1 MAQDTGTTPAV
12 VRPTS
17 LGTVQA
23 EPLTCWIGAE
33 LRNVALADAARDEA
47 LFAEIRALLL
57 KHRVLFLRDQDFT
70 RAEHV
75 AFARHF
81 GDLEDHPVA
90 GSDPDHP
97 GLVRIYKSPDSPN
110 DRYENAWHTDA
121 TWREKPPF
129 GCVLRCVEC
138 PPVGGDTMWANMVL
152 AYERLPVHI
161 KNEIAGLRAR
171 HSIEAS
177 FGAAMPIEKR
187 LALKAQYPD
196 PEHPVVRIHPETGE
210 RILFVN
216 AFATHFTNYHTPDN
230 VRYGQD
236 AVPGASQLLQY
247 LISQAYIPEYQVRFR
262 WKPNSVAFWDNRS
275 TQHYAVMD
283 YAPCHRKMERAGI
296 IGDKPYGVGEKP
308 APANAANAKRARTRE
323 AALAV

>member
-1 MAQDTGTTPAV
+1 MCTATRTTAAAKNFAPKAK
-12 VRPTS
+12 
-17 LGTVQA
+17 
-23 EPLTCWIGAE
+23 PLTCAIGAE
-33 LRNVALADAARDEA
+33 VTNVHLGVAARDPG
-47 LFAEIRALLL
+47 LMAEIRSLLL
-57 KHRVLFLRDQDFT
+57 QYKVLFFRDQDIT

-81 GDLEDHPVA
+81 GELEDHPVA

-97 GLVRIYKSPDSPN
+97 GLVRIYKSPDKPN

-138 PPVGGDTMWANMVL
+138 PPVGGDTMWANMAL
-152 AYERLPVHI
+152 AYERLPEHI
-161 KNEIAGLRAR
+161 KTQIAGLRAR
-171 HSIEAS
+171 HSIEAT

-187 LALKAQYPD
+187 LALKAQFPD
-196 PEHPVVRIHPETGE
+196 AEHPVVRTHPETGE
-210 RILFVN
+210 KILFVN
-216 AFATHFTNYHTPDN
+216 GFTTHFTNFHIAAN

-236 AVPGASQLLQY
+236 FAPGAAQLLQY
-247 LISQAYIPEYQVRFR
+247 LIAQVQIPEYQVRFR
-262 WKPNSVAFWDNRS
+262 WRSNSVAFWDNRS

-296 IGDKPYGVGEKP
+296 SGDTPF
-308 APANAANAKRARTRE
+308 
-323 AALAV
+323 